1 MILNDKRP
9 DFRPAKPTSNPYRML
24 IWIVLVLGG
33 VLLIRAVNIGQV
45 QPLFSPTLTPTRTA
59 ESYALEGET
68 HFTAGD
74 LNKAI
79 TAYNNATRLDPKN
92 GGLWSELAR
101 IQTYSSNLLTTDKDR
116 QKRLGEALQ
125 SADKASKVSPEEST
139 VWAVRAFVLDWNANN
154 PLDIDKKA
162 SYMTESEQNAVRAL
176 QLDNQNTLALAYYA
190 EILVDQQKW
199 DQSLQVITQAIAQS
213 SERGEQIM
221 DIHRVNAYVNESLG
235 NYDVAINE
243 YKEALKVTPNLTFL
257 HISVGLN
264 YRQLKQYDRA
274 IEYFAQAATINENI
288 GVRDSLPYL
297 AIGKTYTQMGEF
309 FIAARNVKK
318 AIQFDPTSPDV
329 YGQLG
334 IVYFKSH
341 NYEGSIDP
349 LKCAIYGCDAAT
361 SCAIRDCDSE
371 KDEKIT
377 IQGMPLSPNTVVYY
391 YTYGS
396 VLAGLHRKSQPYCS
410 EAVKVLHQVRQ
421 GFPDDKTILSII
433 QPSEEICAN
442 YGIVYSGG

>member
-1 MILNDKRP
+1 MYLTDKRP
-9 DFRPAKPTSNPYRML
+9 EFRPVKPNSDPYRMM
-24 IWIVLVLGG
+24 IWIVLILGC
-33 VLLIRAVNIGQV
+33 VLLVRAVDIGQV

-59 ESYALEGET
+59 ESFAMEGET
-68 HFTAGD
+68 HFIAGD
-74 LNKAI
+74 LGKAI
-79 TAYNNATRLDPKN
+79 TAYNNATRLDPDN
-92 GGLWSELAR
+92 GELWSELSR

-116 QKRLGEALQ
+116 QKRLEEALQ
-125 SADKASKVSPEEST
+125 SVEHAVQVSPDSSNA
-139 VWAVRAFVLDWNANN
+139 WANRAFVLDWNANN
-154 PLDIDKKA
+154 PLNVELRDG
-162 SYMTESEQNAVRAL
+162 YMTEAEQNAVRAL

-199 DQSLQVITQAIAQS
+199 DQSFQVINQAVSQLS
-213 SERGEQIM
+213 DRNEQIM
-221 DIHRVNAYVNESLG
+221 DVHRINGYVNESLG

-274 IEYFAQAATINENI
+274 IEYFAQAATINDNL
-288 GVRDSLPYL
+288 GVRDSIPYL

-318 AIQFDPTSPDV
+318 AIQYDPTSPDV

-349 LKCAIYGCDAAT
+349 FKCAIYGCDAET
-361 SCAIRDCDSE
+361 SCSIRDCDPE

-396 VLAGLHRKSQPYCS
+396 VLAGLHRKSQPYCT

-421 GFPDDKTILSII
+421 GFPEDDTILSIV
-433 QPSEEICAN
+433 QASEEICSN

>member
-1 MILNDKRP
+1 MNLVDKRP
-9 DFRPAKPTSNPYRML
+9 DFRTVKPVSDPYRML
-24 IWIVLVLGG
+24 VWIVLILGSI
-33 VLLIRAVNIGQV
+33 LLIRAVNTGQI
-45 QPLFSPTLTPTRTA
+45 QPMFSPTLTPTRMA
-59 ESYALEGET
+59 ESYAMEGET

-74 LNKAI
+74 LVKAI
-79 TAYNNATRLDPKN
+79 AAYNNATRLDPNN
-92 GGLWSELAR
+92 GELWSELAR

-116 QKRLGEALQ
+116 ANRLADALQ
-125 SADKASKVSPEEST
+125 SVDQASKVSPESST
-139 VWAVRAFVLDWNANN
+139 VWAIRAFVLDWNANN
-154 PLDIDKKA
+154 PLNVEKKA

-176 QLDNQNTLALAYYA
+176 QLDNQNTMALAYYA

-213 SERGEQIM
+213 SQRGEQIM
-221 DIHRVNAYVNESLG
+221 DVHRVNAYVNESLG

-243 YKEALKVTPNLTFL
+243 YKAALKVTPNLTFL

-274 IEYFAQAATINENI
+274 IEYFAQAATINESL
-288 GVRDSLPYL
+288 GVRDSIPYL

-318 AIQFDPTSPDV
+318 AIQYDPTSPDV

-341 NYEGSIDP
+341 NYEGSLDP
-349 LKCAIYGCDAAT
+349 LKCAIYGCDAET
-361 SCAIRDCDSE
+361 SCNIRDCDPE

-377 IQGMPLSPNTVVYY
+377 IQGMALSPNTVVYY

-396 VLAGLHRKSQPYCS
+396 VLAGLHRKSQPYCD

-421 GFPDDKTILSII
+421 GFPEDKTILSIVDA
-433 QPSEEICAN
+433 SEEICTS

>member
-1 MILNDKRP
+1 MLVWI
-9 DFRPAKPTSNPYRML
+9 ML
-24 IWIVLVLGG
+24 ILGC
-33 VLLIRAVNIGQV
+33 VLLLRAVNTGQV
-45 QPLFSPTLTPTRTA
+45 QPLFSPTLTPTRNA
-59 ESYALEGET
+59 NSFAFEGET
-68 HFTAGD
+68 HFKAGD

-79 TAYNNATRLDPKN
+79 IAYNNATRLSPND
-92 GGLWSELAR
+92 GELWSKLAR

-116 QKRLGEALQ
+116 QKRLAEALQ
-125 SADKASKVSPEEST
+125 SADQAVKVSPENSDA
-139 VWAVRAFVLDWNANN
+139 WAIRAFTLDWNANN
-154 PLDIDKKA
+154 PLNTEKRD

-190 EILVDQQKW
+190 EILIDQQKW
-199 DQSLQVITQAIAQS
+199 DQSSQVITQAVAQAN
-213 SERGEQIM
+213 ERNEQIM
-221 DIHRVNAYVNESLG
+221 DVHRVNAYVNESLG

-243 YKEALKVTPNLTFL
+243 YKEAVKITPNLTFL
-257 HISVGLN
+257 QISIGLN
-264 YRQLKQYDRA
+264 YRQLKQYERA
-274 IEYFAQAATINENI
+274 IEYFAQAATINENL
-288 GVRDSLPYL
+288 GVRDSIPYL

-318 AIQFDPTSPDV
+318 AIQYDPTSPDV

-349 LKCAIYGCDAAT
+349 LKCAIYGCDADT
-361 SCAIRDCDSE
+361 SCTIRDCDPK

-396 VLAGLHRKSQPYCS
+396 VLAGLHRKSQPYCN

-421 GFPDDKTILSII
+421 GFPQDQTILSII
-433 QPSEEICAN
+433 KPSEEICSS

>member
-33 VLLIRAVNIGQV
+33 VLLIRAVNIGQL
-45 QPLFSPTLTPTRTA
+45 QPLFSPTLTPTRSA
-59 ESYALEGET
+59 ESYAFEGET

-92 GGLWSELAR
+92 GKLWSELAR

-116 QKRLGEALQ
+116 QKRLDEALQ
-125 SADKASKVSPEEST
+125 SADQASKVSPEDST
-139 VWAVRAFVLDWNANN
+139 VWAIRAFVLDWNANN

-288 GVRDSLPYL
+288 GVRDSIPYL

-318 AIQFDPTSPDV
+318 AIQYDPTSPDV

-341 NYEGSIDP
+341 NYEGSLDP

-377 IQGMPLSPNTVVYY
+377 IQGMALSPNTVVYY

-421 GFPDDKTILSII
+421 GFPDDKIILSII
-433 QPSEEICAN
+433 QSSEEICSN

>member
-1 MILNDKRP
+1 MYLSDKRP
-9 DFRPAKPTSNPYRML
+9 EFRPARPTSDPYRMM
-24 IWIVLVLGG
+24 IWIVLIIGG
-33 VLLIRAVNIGQV
+33 ILLFRAVNIGQI

-59 ESYALEGET
+59 QSFALEGET
-68 HFTAGD
+68 HFIAGD
-74 LNKAI
+74 LNKSIA
-79 TAYNNATRLDPKN
+79 AYNNATRLDPNN
-92 GGLWSELAR
+92 GELWSELAR

-116 QKRLGEALQ
+116 QKRLAEALQ
-125 SADKASKVSPEEST
+125 SADTASKVSPDISN
-139 VWAVRAFVLDWNANN
+139 VWAIRAFVLDWNANN
-154 PLDIDKKA
+154 PLNIEFKD

-176 QLDNQNTLALAYYA
+176 QLDNQNILALAYYA
-190 EILVDQQKW
+190 EILVDQLKW
-199 DQSLQVITQAIAQS
+199 DQSLQTITQAVS
-213 SERGEQIM
+213 RSNERNEQIM
-221 DIHRVNAYVNESLG
+221 DVHRVNAYVNESLG
-235 NYDVAINE
+235 NYDIAINE
-243 YKEALKVTPNLTFL
+243 YKEALKITPNLTFL
-257 HISVGLN
+257 HLSVGLN

-274 IEYFAQAATINENI
+274 IEYFAQAATINESL

-318 AIQFDPTSPDV
+318 AIQYDPTSPDV

-349 LKCAIYGCDAAT
+349 LKCAIYGCDADV
-361 SCAIRDCDSE
+361 SCTIRECDPE

-396 VLAGLHRKSQPYCS
+396 VLAGLHRKSQPYCD
-410 EAVKVLHQVRQ
+410 EAVKVLHKVRQ
-421 GFPDDKTILSII
+421 GFPEDQTILSIV
-433 QPSEEICAN
+433 QASEDICAS

>member
-1 MILNDKRP
+1 
-9 DFRPAKPTSNPYRML
+9 
-24 IWIVLVLGG
+24 
-33 VLLIRAVNIGQV
+33 
-45 QPLFSPTLTPTRTA
+45 
-59 ESYALEGET
+59 
-68 HFTAGD
+68 
-74 LNKAI
+74 
-79 TAYNNATRLDPKN
+79 
-92 GGLWSELAR
+92 
-101 IQTYSSNLLTTDKDR
+101 
-116 QKRLGEALQ
+116 
-125 SADKASKVSPEEST
+125 
-139 VWAVRAFVLDWNANN
+139 
-154 PLDIDKKA
+154 
-162 SYMTESEQNAVRAL
+162 MTESEQNAVRAL

-199 DQSLQVITQAIAQS
+199 DQSLQVITQAITQS
-213 SERGEQIM
+213 SDRGEQIM
-221 DIHRVNAYVNESLG
+221 DVHRVNAYVNESLG

-274 IEYFAQAATINENI
+274 IEYFAQAATINDNL
-288 GVRDSLPYL
+288 GVRDSIPYL

-349 LKCAIYGCDAAT
+349 FKCAIYGCDAVT
-361 SCAIRDCDSE
+361 SCTIRDCDPA
-371 KDEKIT
+371 KDAKIT
-377 IQGMPLSPNTVVYY
+377 IQGMALSPNTVVYY

-396 VLAGLHRKSQPYCS
+396 VLAGLHRKSQPYCD

-421 GFPDDKTILSII
+421 GFPEDKTILSIV
-433 QPSEEICAN
+433 QASEDICSS

>member
-1 MILNDKRP
+1 MYLTDKRP
-9 DFRPAKPTSNPYRML
+9 EFRPVKPTSNPYRMM
-24 IWIVLVLGG
+24 IWIMMIMGSI
-33 VLLIRAVNIGQV
+33 LLLRGISNGDV

-59 ESYALEGET
+59 ESYAFEGET

-79 TAYNNATRLDPKN
+79 TAYNNATRLDPN
-92 GGLWSELAR
+92 DGDLWSELAR

-116 QKRLGEALQ
+116 EKRLSEALQ
-125 SADKASKVSPEEST
+125 SVEQATKVSPESSN
-139 VWAVRAFVLDWNANN
+139 VWAIRAFVLDWNANN
-154 PLDIDKKA
+154 PLNSDKRA
-162 SYMTESEQNAVRAL
+162 SYMTEAEQNAVRAL
-176 QLDNQNTLALAYYA
+176 QLDNQNALALAFYA

-199 DQSLQVITQAIAQS
+199 DQALQVINQAVTQA
-213 SERGEQIM
+213 SERNEELM

-243 YKEALKVTPNLTFL
+243 YKEALKITPNLTFL

-264 YRQLKQYDRA
+264 YRQLKQYERA

-288 GVRDSLPYL
+288 GVRDSIPYL

-318 AIQFDPTSPDV
+318 AIQYDPTSPDV

-341 NYEGSIDP
+341 NYEGSLDP
-349 LKCAIYGCDAAT
+349 LKCAIYGCDDT
-361 SCAIRDCDSE
+361 VSCSIRDCDPE
-371 KDEKIT
+371 KDEKII

-396 VLAGLHRKSQPYCS
+396 VLAGLHRKSQPYCDQ
-410 EAVKVLHQVRQ
+410 AVKVLHQVRQ
-421 GFPDDKTILSII
+421 GFPEDKTILSIV
-433 QPSEEICAN
+433 QASEDICSS

>member
-1 MILNDKRP
+1 MYLTDKRP
-9 DFRPAKPTSNPYRML
+9 EFRPARPISDPYRMM
-24 IWIVLVLGG
+24 IWIVLIIGG
-33 VLLIRAVNIGQV
+33 ILIFRAVNIGQI

-59 ESYALEGET
+59 QSFALEGET
-68 HFTAGD
+68 HFIAGD
-74 LNKAI
+74 LNKSIA
-79 TAYNNATRLDPKN
+79 AYNNATRLDPNN
-92 GGLWSELAR
+92 GELWSELAR

-116 QKRLGEALQ
+116 QKRLAEALQ
-125 SADKASKVSPEEST
+125 SADTASKVSPDISN
-139 VWAVRAFVLDWNANN
+139 VWAIRAFVLDWNANN
-154 PLDIDKKA
+154 PLNIENKDSD
-162 SYMTESEQNAVRAL
+162 MTESEQNAVRAL
-176 QLDNQNTLALAYYA
+176 QLDNQNILALAYYA
-190 EILVDQQKW
+190 EILVDQLKW
-199 DQSLQVITQAIAQS
+199 DQSLQTITQAVS
-213 SERGEQIM
+213 RSNERNEQIM
-221 DIHRVNAYVNESLG
+221 DVHRVNAYVNESLG
-235 NYDVAINE
+235 NYDIAINE
-243 YKEALKVTPNLTFL
+243 YKEALKITPNLTFL
-257 HISVGLN
+257 HLSVGLN

-274 IEYFAQAATINENI
+274 IEYFAQAATINESL

-318 AIQFDPTSPDV
+318 AIQYDPTSPDV

-349 LKCAIYGCDAAT
+349 LKCAIYGCDADV
-361 SCAIRDCDSE
+361 SCTIRECDPE

-396 VLAGLHRKSQPYCS
+396 VLAGLHRKSQPYCD
-410 EAVKVLHQVRQ
+410 EAVKVLHKVRQ
-421 GFPDDKTILSII
+421 GFPEDQTILSIV
-433 QPSEEICAN
+433 QASEDICAS

>member
-1 MILNDKRP
+1 MNLVDKRP
-9 DFRPAKPTSNPYRML
+9 TFRPVKPTSDPYRIL
-24 IWIVLVLGG
+24 LWIVILFGCVF
-33 VLLIRAVNIGQV
+33 LLRAVNKGDI
-45 QPLFSPTLTPTRTA
+45 QPMFSPTLTPTRNA
-59 ESYALEGET
+59 RSFAFEGET

-79 TAYNNATRLDPKN
+79 AAYKNATNLDPKD
-92 GGLWSELAR
+92 GRLWSELSR
-101 IQTYSSNLLTTDKDR
+101 IQTYSSNLLTTDVEKAA
-116 QKRLGEALQ
+116 RLVEAFE
-125 SADKASKVSPEEST
+125 SAEQAVKVAPDDST
-139 VWAVRAFVLDWNANN
+139 AWAIHAFVLDWEANN
-154 PLDIDKKA
+154 ALNTDKRA
-162 SYMTESEQNAVRAL
+162 GMMTEAEQDAVRAL

-199 DQSLQVITQAIAQS
+199 DQALQVITQAVQ
-213 SERGEQIM
+213 RGEKIM
-221 DIHRVNAYVNESLG
+221 DVHRVNAYVNESLG

-243 YKEALKVTPNLTFL
+243 YKEALKLTPNLTFL

-274 IEYFAQAATINENI
+274 IEYFAQAATINESI
-288 GVRDSLPYL
+288 GVRDSIPYL

-318 AIQFDPTSPDV
+318 AIQYDPTSPDV

-341 NYEGSIDP
+341 NYEGSLDP
-349 LKCAIYGCDAAT
+349 LKCAIYGCSAEV
-361 SCAIRDCDSE
+361 SCAVRDCDPE
-371 KDEKIT
+371 KDAKIEIT
-377 IQGMPLSPNTVVYY
+377 GMPLSANTVVYY

-410 EAVKVLHQVRQ
+410 EAVKVLHSIRQ
-421 GFPDDKTILSII
+421 GFPEDDTILSII
-433 QPSEEICAN
+433 AASEEICSS
-442 YGIVYSGG
+442 YGITYSGG

>member
-1 MILNDKRP
+1 
-9 DFRPAKPTSNPYRML
+9 ML
-24 IWIVLVLGG
+24 IWIVMIIGGFLLVN
-33 VLLIRAVNIGQV
+33 AVNTGKV
-45 QPLFSPTLTPTRTA
+45 QPMFSPTLTPTRSA
-59 ESYALEGET
+59 ESFAFEGET
-68 HFTAGD
+68 HFKAGD
-74 LNKAI
+74 LKKAI

-92 GGLWSELAR
+92 GELWSELAR
-101 IQTYSSNLLTTDKDR
+101 IQTYSSNLLTTDKEK
-116 QKRLGEALQ
+116 QVRLAEAFD
-125 SADKASKVSPEEST
+125 SADKGVKVSPENSNA
-139 VWAVRAFVLDWNANN
+139 WAVRAFTLDWNANN
-154 PLDIDKKA
+154 ALNVDKKD
-162 SYMTESEQNAVRAL
+162 SDMTEAEQNAVRAL
-176 QLDNQNTLALAYYA
+176 QLDNQNTLALAFYS

-199 DQSLQVITQAIAQS
+199 DQSLQVINQAVAQAS
-213 SERGEQIM
+213 QRGEEIM

-243 YKEALKVTPNLTFL
+243 YKEAAKITPNLTFL
-257 HISVGLN
+257 QISIGLN
-264 YRQLKQYDRA
+264 YRQLKQFERA
-274 IEYFAQAATINENI
+274 IEYFAQAATINENL
-288 GVRDSLPYL
+288 GVRDSIPYL

-309 FIAARNVKK
+309 FIASRNVKK
-318 AIQFDPTSPDV
+318 ALQYDPTSPDV

-349 LKCAIYGCDAAT
+349 LKCAIYGCDSET
-361 SCAIRDCDSE
+361 SCTIRDCDPQ

-396 VLAGLHRKSQPYCS
+396 VLAGLHRKSQPYCT

-421 GFPDDKTILSII
+421 GFPDDKIILAII
-433 QPSEEICAN
+433 EPSEQICSN

>member
-1 MILNDKRP
+1 MNLVDKRP
-9 DFRPAKPTSNPYRML
+9 EFRPSKPSSNPYRILVWL
-24 IWIVLVLGG
+24 ILIFGSIF
-33 VLLIRAVNIGQV
+33 LIRAVNSGQI
-45 QPLFSPTLTPTRTA
+45 QPMFSPTLTPTRTA
-59 ESYALEGET
+59 GSYALEGET
-68 HFTAGD
+68 HFIAGD

-79 TAYNNATRLDPKN
+79 TAYKNATKLDAKN
-92 GGLWSELAR
+92 GELWAELAR

-116 QKRLGEALQ
+116 ANRLAEAMQ
-125 SADKASKVSPEEST
+125 SSEQATRVSPDSSP
-139 VWAVRAFVLDWNANN
+139 VWAIRAFVLDWNANN
-154 PLDIDKKA
+154 PLNIEKRA
-162 SYMTESEQNAVRAL
+162 NLMTESEQNAVRAI
-176 QLDNQNTLALAYYA
+176 QLDNQNILALAYYA

-213 SERGEQIM
+213 SERGEQNM
-221 DIHRVNAYVNESLG
+221 DLHRVNAYVNESLG

-257 HISVGLN
+257 DISVGLN

-274 IEYFAQAATINENI
+274 IEYFAMAATINDNL
-288 GVRDSLPYL
+288 GVRDSIPYL

-318 AIQFDPTSPDV
+318 AIQYDPTSPDV

-341 NYEGSIDP
+341 NYEGSLDP
-349 LKCAIYGCDAAT
+349 LKCAIYGCDAET
-361 SCAIRDCDSE
+361 SCNIRDCDPE

-377 IQGMPLSPNTVVYY
+377 IQGMALSPNTVVYY

-396 VLAGLHRKSQPYCS
+396 VLAGLHRKSQPYCN

-421 GFPDDKTILSII
+421 GFPEDKTILSIV
-433 QPSEEICAN
+433 QASEEICSS
-442 YGIVYSGG
+442 YGVVYSGG

>member
-45 QPLFSPTLTPTRTA
+45 QPLFSPTLTPTRSA
-59 ESYALEGET
+59 ESYAFEGET
-68 HFTAGD
+68 HFTAGN

-79 TAYNNATRLDPKN
+79 TAYDNATRLDPKN
-92 GGLWSELAR
+92 GELWSELAR

-125 SADKASKVSPEEST
+125 SADQASKVSPEEST

-154 PLDIDKKA
+154 PVNVDKKA

-199 DQSLQVITQAIAQS
+199 DQALQVITQAVQ
-213 SERGEQIM
+213 RGEKIM
-221 DIHRVNAYVNESLG
+221 DVHRVNAYVNESLG

-243 YKEALKVTPNLTFL
+243 YKEALKLTPNLTFL
-257 HISVGLN
+257 QISVGLN

-274 IEYFAQAATINENI
+274 IEYFAQAATINESI
-288 GVRDSLPYL
+288 GVRDSIPYL

-318 AIQFDPTSPDV
+318 AIQYDPTSPDV

-341 NYEGSIDP
+341 NYEGSLDP
-349 LKCAIYGCDAAT
+349 LKCAIYGCTAEV
-361 SCAIRDCDSE
+361 SCAVRDCDPE
-371 KDEKIT
+371 KDQKIE
-377 IQGMPLSPNTVVYY
+377 IKGMPLSANTVVYY

-396 VLAGLHRKSQPYCS
+396 VLAGLHRKSQPYCT
-410 EAVKVLHQVRQ
+410 EAVKVLHAVRQ
-421 GFPDDKTILSII
+421 GFPQDETILSII
-433 QPSEEICAN
+433 AASEEICSS
-442 YGIVYSGG
+442 YGITYSGG